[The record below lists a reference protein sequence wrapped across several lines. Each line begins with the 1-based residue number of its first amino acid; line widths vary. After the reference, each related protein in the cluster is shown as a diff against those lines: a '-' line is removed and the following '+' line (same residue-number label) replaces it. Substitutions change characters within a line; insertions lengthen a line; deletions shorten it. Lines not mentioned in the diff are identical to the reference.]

1 MDPTLIFTVIEKG
14 LTLVP
19 ILIQAGTEVIPLIN
33 QIRKIA
39 QGGADGTVTQA
50 QLETLEADLDA
61 ALDDFNKPMT

>member
-1 MDPTLIFTVIEKG
+1 MDPVLIFSLIEKG

-39 QGGADGTVTQA
+39 QGGADGTITQA
-50 QLETLEADLDA
+50 QLDALEADLDS
-61 ALDDFNKPMT
+61 ALDNFNKPMS